1 MNSNSNTDAHADNDS
16 SSEAWSALPSAG
28 TGTGPQFTQL
38 HVTQMKRKTKMKT
51 TVEKRI
57 KKREPNPKNNSQR
70 ALTVTIAA
78 QRFSVVSVSFFLA
91 ISRNHQKIIK
101 KEIKFLCSNDMIKI
115 RPTKNKF
122 RVLLLDLAIFIVT
135 LIFSL
140 FTIRQHCS
148 RHTVASDS
156 LN

>member
-1 MNSNSNTDAHADNDS
+1 MNSNSNTDAHADNDG
-16 SSEAWSALPSAG
+16 SSEAWSGLPSAGTG

-91 ISRNHQKIIK
+91 ISRNHQKRL
-101 KEIKFLCSNDMIKI
+101 EIKFLCSNDMI
-115 RPTKNKF
+115 
-122 RVLLLDLAIFIVT
+122 
-135 LIFSL
+135 
-140 FTIRQHCS
+140 
-148 RHTVASDS
+148 
-156 LN
+156 

>member
-16 SSEAWSALPSAG
+16 SSEAWIALPSAG

-91 ISRNHQKIIK
+91 INRNHQKRL
-101 KEIKFLCSNDMIKI
+101 EMKFLCSNDMIKI
-115 RPTKNKF
+115 LPTKNKF